1 MASVCLEQLPC
12 WKRLQNTS
20 IPTVLVDSG
29 ADGMFMDGIEGNP
42 DNCKN
47 FGMLNFGICIFD
59 QTNEINLVI
68 PPISLSK
75 R

>member
-1 MASVCLEQLPC
+1 LDVSTCISKINHDVWKAMASVCLEQLPC

-42 DNCKN
+42 DNC
-47 FGMLNFGICIFD
+47 
-59 QTNEINLVI
+59 
-68 PPISLSK
+68 
-75 R
+75 